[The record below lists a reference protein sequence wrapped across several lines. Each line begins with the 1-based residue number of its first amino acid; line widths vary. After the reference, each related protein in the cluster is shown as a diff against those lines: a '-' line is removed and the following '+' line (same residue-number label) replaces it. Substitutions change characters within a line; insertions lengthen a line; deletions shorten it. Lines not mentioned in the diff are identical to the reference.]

1 MTVIEMNEQAIE
13 VVASTEFDWLPRW
26 PENADVH
33 EVVRHFLLDSPLCHR
48 LSDAETKAYFLGFLH
63 AFDAAS
69 TEDLTSNVAWH
80 WYRDMREAIVACV
93 SGDDGKHTAP

>member
-1 MTVIEMNEQAIE
+1 MGMSLHAPALYHPRAHTMIVDLGTTV
-13 VVASTEFDWLPRW
+13 
-26 PENADVH
+26 
-33 EVVRHFLLDSPLCHR
+33 CHG